1 LSRFTVRLAVASML
15 GLLVLAEAGPAAAQ
29 STGLTA
35 TAGKVEAPKYYGL
48 HFDLGVY
55 DSSGLNFVGQ
65 NYYNAFSFYFEP
77 SWSIGAQFASLRSGP
92 LKNLTLA
99 GRFIVTANVS
109 GTDPAGFNGQANTTP
124 IGGCSDLTA
133 RAPNGDPANQENGG
147 VIDPTQVQRCNPAAN
162 SRRADYSDFWLTLR
176 APSIYKIPKLG
187 ININPSLRFIFPAS
201 EQSRYATLVTS
212 ITPMLGLGRSF
223 WKGRLR
229 AGFIFGVNKNIHLS
243 QTPKTLTGQGP
254 TSELGGNTY
263 SGLNG
268 GRISEFGT
276 RSDTVNTNFS
286 LLSIISGGVQ
296 FSEKWSLDA
305 FYIVSNAYAYDQPC
319 TETVAGMPVNLC
331 ANGDAVASSSG
342 SRISR
347 PGRRDF
353 QTLWVSLGYQPWDY
367 VGFSLSWINSA
378 PMWNP
383 DSSYRQGVF
392 SFDYNG
398 FTSVNLGLNV
408 SIDSVA
414 TTIQAKRK
422 KAATPV
428 AQSNSVSLQ

>member
-1 LSRFTVRLAVASML
+1 ML
-15 GLLVLAEAGPAAAQ
+15 GLLVLAEAGPVAAQ

-65 NYYNAFSFYFEP
+65 NYYNAFYLYLEP
-77 SWSIGAQFASLRSGP
+77 SWSIGAQFESLRNTRW
-92 LKNLTLA
+92 KNLTLA

-109 GTDPAGFNGQANTTP
+109 GTDPGGFSGNANTNP
-124 IGGCSDLTA
+124 LQPCSDINPST
-133 RAPNGDPANQENGG
+133 NGG
-147 VIDPTQVQRCNPAAN
+147 LVDPTTIERCNPAAN

-243 QTPKTLTGQGP
+243 QNPRTLQGQGP

-331 ANGDAVASSSG
+331 AAGDAVASSSG

-383 DSSYRQGVF
+383 DSSYRQGIF

-398 FTSVNLGLNV
+398 F
-408 SIDSVA
+408 
-414 TTIQAKRK
+414 
-422 KAATPV
+422 
-428 AQSNSVSLQ
+428 